1 MREQEAPFTVIS
13 RVITTVC
20 MIIITISMCV
30 ISCESGKAN
39 DLREELNVSLTEIQ
53 K

>member
-1 MREQEAPFTVIS
+1 MRDEAPFTVIS
-13 RVITTVC
+13 RVITTIC
-20 MIIITISMCV
+20 MIIITISMCI